1 MDTANLKY
9 DADFLEAL
17 MTLIQKEY
25 WDKVAA
31 YSHMPKGNLYIK
43 NRTGRRAEYY
53 IYTEADGVK
62 RQQYIP
68 VAERADILN
77 LLSRRN
83 LLKTE
88 INGAVADLQPILNR
102 CKPFIEKTVSMM
114 KQLPVTNSFPVSV
127 SEKQGYTQYLR
138 YHTEH
143 GEQVRSKSEVIIAN
157 LLQERG
163 ICYFYEKALLLDR
176 LPVYPDFTVVHP
188 YTGRLWIWEHLGMMD
203 DAKYRAAWEQKRERY
218 RQAGITE
225 ETNLILTEE
234 GYHGALDVKKIID
247 IIEKTFTYKRYKL
260 LEKEIRP
267 VL

>member
-114 KQLPVTNSFPVSV
+114 K
-127 SEKQGYTQYLR
+127 
-138 YHTEH
+138 
-143 GEQVRSKSEVIIAN
+143 
-157 LLQERG
+157 
-163 ICYFYEKALLLDR
+163 
-176 LPVYPDFTVVHP
+176 
-188 YTGRLWIWEHLGMMD
+188 
-203 DAKYRAAWEQKRERY
+203 
-218 RQAGITE
+218 
-225 ETNLILTEE
+225 
-234 GYHGALDVKKIID
+234 
-247 IIEKTFTYKRYKL
+247 
-260 LEKEIRP
+260 
-267 VL
+267 